1 MQVKYVKI
9 NLDKLCKLICFYYLL
24 PPVLNLHNLDKLCK
38 LICFYYLLPPLV
50 NLHNLDKNVSF
61 TLG

>member
-9 NLDKLCKLICFYYLL
+9 
-24 PPVLNLHNLDKLCK
+24 NLDKLCK